1 MKIKQLFFKE
11 TKMIK
16 LKNLWKIA
24 LATMTMSAML
34 VACDTESSDNGKK
47 NDDSGLGLTG
57 VYSYTVNRND
67 IAAAWRGSVDSPIF
81 SVMFLDETALEIVK
95 KEGDLKKNPY
105 SHPEYQ
111 IGAFGNMRIADK
123 IEEGNF
129 AVYGMKAVD
138 NVYKYYDGVAVTITD
153 TELKVFVDTAKLVKT
168 QLRATFKNEGNGD
181 EADMTDKHSVDLK
194 GYKPYVIALASQAN
208 DPDNYV
214 ASGFNA
220 DLMKMEEGATF
231 PAGDLKKAASVVLT
245 AKDINSVK
253 GSVTDSWAIID
264 LAADGSFEF
273 TYDKDT
279 MEEIRFI
286 YTVKKDDG
294 SDAGKNFKVQ
304 GSECKAL
311 DTDVAIKD
319 DEGDDTHCQFAT
331 SLFTDDT
338 TYVVTLNKENST
350 CKVSEKK

>member
-57 VYSYTVNRND
+57 VYSYTVNRDD
-67 IAAAWRGSVDSPIF
+67 IAAAWGGSVDSPIF

-95 KEGDLKKNPY
+95 KEGNLKKNPF

-111 IGAFGNMRIADK
+111 IGVFGNMRVTDK

-153 TELKVFVDTAKLVKT
+153 TDLTVFVDTAKLVKT
-168 QLRATFKNEGNGD
+168 QLKATFKDEGNGD
-181 EADMTDKHSVDLK
+181 EADMTDKHSVKLE
-194 GYKPYVIALASQAN
+194 GYKPYVIALASKEN
-208 DPDNYV
+208 DSDNYV
-214 ASGFNA
+214 ASGFDA

-231 PAGDLKKAASVVLT
+231 PAGDLKKAAPVVLT

-279 MEEIRFI
+279 MKEIRFI
-286 YTVKKDDG
+286 YTVKKDDD
-294 SDAGKNFKVQ
+294 SNAGKNFKVQ

-311 DTDVAIKD
+311 DTDVAVKD
-319 DEGDDTHCQFAT
+319 DEGDNTYCQFAT
-331 SLFTDDT
+331 SLFTDGT
-338 TYVVTLNKENST
+338 TYLVTLNKENST